1 MAEHPR
7 SARHVGVLHS
17 AGILRARTSPSHGE
31 NRGSSP
37 LGSASKIK
45 YLFQDGRLVS
55 NNCPINVYRQRWTSS
70 RGSPHIHISHCVRRS
85 FLA

>member
-31 NRGSSP
+31 NRGFESPREHQSNQLLVPSRPAGSSFP
-37 LGSASKIK
+37 SPIFLQINSGTRGTG
-45 YLFQDGRLVS
+45 LLCVLVP
-55 NNCPINVYRQRWTSS
+55 PIFYEE
-70 RGSPHIHISHCVRRS
+70 
-85 FLA
+85 